1 MHNNRDYHQEVMH
14 VQRMAARHQ
23 RGITRAAI
31 GTTLTN
37 PNIDYAKV
45 AQGMGLYAEGPVTDP
60 KDLGPAIRRAL
71 AVVKR
76 GEPALVDVVTQPR

>member
-1 MHNNRDYHQEVMH
+1 

-23 RGITRAAI
+23 RGVERASV
-31 GTTLTN
+31 GTTLTD

-45 AQGMGLYAEGPVTDP
+45 AQGMGVYAEGPITDP
-60 KDLGPAIRRAL
+60 KDLGPAIGRAL